1 MTARSRRQQGAFKCS
16 PIAMPFA
23 MADGARVYI
32 LTARP
37 FTSHVK
43 GTGIAGPA
51 CRRRFPLNEYLDFHE
66 SPALPCDRSRRAY
79 YRRLCEYSSDSIRNR
94 DTSGRR
100 ANVVLD
106 ARRMPVPAR
115 EGELRSLKPPL
126 VSRHIR
132 KSKGHPVCMHL
143 IRDSSR
149 QLYRFQQ
156 VIKHEHS

>member
-1 MTARSRRQQGAFKCS
+1 
-16 PIAMPFA
+16 
-23 MADGARVYI
+23 

-43 GTGIAGPA
+43 GTGIAWPA
-51 CRRRFPLNEYLDFHE
+51 CRRRLTLNDYLDFHE
-66 SPALPCDRSRRAY
+66 SPDLPCDRSRRAY
-79 YRRLCEYSSDSIRNR
+79 YRRLCEYPSVSIRNT
-94 DTSGRR
+94 DTSSRL
-100 ANVVLD
+100 ANIVLD

-115 EGELRSLKPPL
+115 EGELRSLKSPL

-132 KSKGHPVCMHL
+132 CSKNDGHPVCMHL
-143 IRDSSR
+143 LRGSGR